1 MSEFGDTIPYT
12 VGNNTIDLSAQL
24 EKQLNDQMSDDP
36 LDMQEEEN
44 KNKTDNTEK
53 PELHTVDLKTVDIKR
68 EVKTEEKTQEQGK
81 EETPGKEQSKD
92 KTISLINE
100 SKYLRYISELRKAD
114 SELALAKAESAE
126 LVRQMDNYRGHYTEY
141 EEIIQKLIKEHNTKL
156 EMHMQ
161 TLTELSQNIQK
172 NSESLSSSIDGEI
185 QRLTDKLDRAIQG
198 SIKESCDQELTKV
211 GEATQVLY
219 DYSEKVKSQYI
230 RFQTLEKVKFGLF
243 IFSSVSAPIVL
254 ILTILNILHII

>member
-81 EETPGKEQSKD
+81 EETSG
-92 KTISLINE
+92 IS
-100 SKYLRYISELRKAD
+100 
-114 SELALAKAESAE
+114 
-126 LVRQMDNYRGHYTEY
+126 RQ
-141 EEIIQKLIKEHNTKL
+141 
-156 EMHMQ
+156 
-161 TLTELSQNIQK
+161 
-172 NSESLSSSIDGEI
+172 
-185 QRLTDKLDRAIQG
+185 QG
-198 SIKESCDQELTKV
+198 MP
-211 GEATQVLY
+211 
-219 DYSEKVKSQYI
+219 
-230 RFQTLEKVKFGLF
+230 
-243 IFSSVSAPIVL
+243 FSFR
-254 ILTILNILHII
+254 

>member
-1 MSEFGDTIPYT
+1 MADE
-12 VGNNTIDLSAQL
+12 
-24 EKQLNDQMSDDP
+24 P

-172 NSESLSSSIDGEI
+172 NSESLSSSIDREI
-185 QRLTDKLDRAIQG
+185 QRLTNQLDQAIQG

>member
-1 MSEFGDTIPYT
+1 MSELGDTIPYT
-12 VGNNTIDLSAQL
+12 VGNNTIDLSTQL
-24 EKQLNDQMSDDP
+24 EQQLDDQLSDDP
-36 LDMQEEEN
+36 LDMPEEE
-44 KNKTDNTEK
+44 KKAEK
-53 PELHTVDLKTVDIKR
+53 PEKPEFHTVDLKTVDKKR
-68 EVKTEEKTQEQGK
+68 EAKAEAKPAEGVK
-81 EETPGKEQSKD
+81 EEASGEDSSKD
-92 KTISLINE
+92 KTINLINE

-172 NSESLSSSIDGEI
+172 NSESLSSRIDGEI
-185 QRLTDKLDRAIQG
+185 QRLTDKLDRSIQG

-211 GEATQVLY
+211 AEATQVLY

>member
-1 MSEFGDTIPYT
+1 
-12 VGNNTIDLSAQL
+12 
-24 EKQLNDQMSDDP
+24 MSDDP

-81 EETPGKEQSKD
+81 EEALGKEQSKD

-172 NSESLSSSIDGEI
+172 NSESLSSRIDGEI

>member
-24 EKQLNDQMSDDP
+24 EQQLDSQLSDDP
-36 LDMQEEEN
+36 LDTQEEE
-44 KNKTDNTEK
+44 KKSEKTEK
-53 PELHTVDLKTVDIKR
+53 PELHTVEMKTVDLKR
-68 EVKTEEKTQEQGK
+68 ETKAKEKPAEEVK
-81 EETPGKEQSKD
+81 EETSGKDPSKD

-141 EEIIQKLIKEHNTKL
+141 EEIIQKLIKEHNEKL

-172 NSESLSSSIDGEI
+172 NSESLSRRIDGEI
-185 QRLTDKLDRAIQG
+185 QRLTDKLDRSIQG

-211 GEATQVLY
+211 AEATQVLY

-254 ILTILNILHII
+254 ILTILNMLHII